1 MLAVLALAALLA
13 APTASKP
20 PTVTAVAVPRAATVG
35 TPWHA
40 TVSIRALGPRTR
52 ATFEARGTT
61 TLRVALAPKPN
72 GRATVSLRFPRPGSW
87 ALAVRVGGRV
97 VRLGSVF
104 VDVAKSSL
112 IVDPIAIAA
121 DATGGLLVAQ
131 LREGGLLRVNG
142 GAVGTVASG
151 VGAYNAVVAGGTMYV
166 AGREGAVYRVDGAAF
181 TRVSEPL
188 DADWVAVDTA
198 GNLYVTVYAGYV
210 KRIAPNGTVSTIA
223 GNGTE
228 GYTGDGGP
236 ATAATLF
243 HPHAIVVGQDN
254 ALYVADTENRHIR
267 RIDLGTGRITTF
279 GGDVGITVALA
290 VGPDGSIYSADVVR
304 GGQGGGVTRTTPAG
318 VTTRLVTSP
327 TANGV
332 AVTSD
337 GTVYVNLWEEKRIMR
352 LTAAGKLE
360 PVARG

>member
-1 MLAVLALAALLA
+1 MLALLALAVLLA

-20 PTVTAVAVPRAATVG
+20 PIVKAVAVPRAATVG

-40 TVSIRALGPRTR
+40 TVSIKPRTR
-52 ATFEARGTT
+52 ATLEAHGAT
-61 TLRVALAPKPN
+61 TLRAALAPTAN
-72 GRATVSLRFPRPGSW
+72 GRAIVSLRFPSAGSW
-87 ALAVRVGGRV
+87 TLAVRVGGRV
-97 VRLGSVF
+97 VRLGSVS
-104 VDVAKSSL
+104 VDVVRSPL
-112 IVDPIAIAA
+112 ILDPLAIAA
-121 DATGGLLVAQ
+121 DPAGGLLVAQ
-131 LREGGLLRVNG
+131 LREGGLLHLNG
-142 GAVGTVASG
+142 GAVSTVASG
-151 VGAYNAVVAGGTMYV
+151 VGAYNVVVAAGTTYV
-166 AGREGAVYRVDGAAF
+166 SGRDGAVYRVDGTAF
-181 TRVSEPL
+181 TRVTEPM
-188 DADWVAVDTA
+188 DADWVAVDAA

-210 KRIAPNGTVSTIA
+210 KRIAPNGTVTTIA

-267 RIDLGTGRITTF
+267 RIDLATARITTV
-279 GGDVGITVALA
+279 GGDLGITVALA

-304 GGQGGGVTRTTPAG
+304 EGTGGGVTRTTPAG

-332 AVTSD
+332 AVTAD
-337 GTVYVNLWEEKRIMR
+337 GTVFVNLWQDKRIMR

>member
-1 MLAVLALAALLA
+1 MVVLALAALLV
-13 APTASKP
+13 ASKP
-20 PTVTAVAVPRAATVG
+20 PTVKPVAVPRAATVG
-35 TPWHA
+35 TLWRA
-40 TVSIRALGPRTR
+40 TVSIKPRTR
-52 ATFEARGTT
+52 ATLEARGAT
-61 TLRVALAPKPN
+61 TLHAALAPKAN
-72 GRATVSLRFPRPGSW
+72 GRATVSLRFPRAGSW

-97 VRLGSVF
+97 VRLGSVS
-104 VDVAKSSL
+104 VDVAKSPL

-121 DATGGLLVAQ
+121 DPAGGLLVAQ
-131 LREGGLLRVNG
+131 LREGGLLRLNG
-142 GAVGTVASG
+142 GAVSTVASG
-151 VGAYNAVVAGGTMYV
+151 VGAYNAVVAGGITYV
-166 AGREGAVYRVDGAAF
+166 AGRDGAVYRVDGSSF
-181 TRVSEPL
+181 TRVTEPI
-188 DADWVAVDTA
+188 DADWVAVDAA

-210 KRIAPNGTVSTIA
+210 KRIAPNGTVTTIA

-243 HPHAIVVGQDN
+243 HPHAVVVGQDN

-267 RIDLGTGRITTF
+267 RIDLATGVITTL

-318 VTTRLVTSP
+318 LTVRMLTSS

-332 AVTSD
+332 AVTTD
-337 GTVYVNLWEEKRIMR
+337 GTVYVNLWEDKRIMR
-352 LTAAGKLE
+352 LTYFGELE